1 MHSMSI
7 VHRNLKLCNILLHF
21 PDETQLDLL
30 PVKMKLKFLQH
41 VDLTSVAFNV
51 KIADFGFAR
60 VLDDSPTELSFVGT
74 PLY

>member
-1 MHSMSI
+1 MSI
-7 VHRNLKLCNILLHF
+7 VHRNLKLCNIQLHF

>member
-7 VHRNLKLCNILLHF
+7 AHRNLKLCNILLHF

-41 VDLTSVAFNV
+41 VDLTSVAF
-51 KIADFGFAR
+51 
-60 VLDDSPTELSFVGT
+60 
-74 PLY
+74 